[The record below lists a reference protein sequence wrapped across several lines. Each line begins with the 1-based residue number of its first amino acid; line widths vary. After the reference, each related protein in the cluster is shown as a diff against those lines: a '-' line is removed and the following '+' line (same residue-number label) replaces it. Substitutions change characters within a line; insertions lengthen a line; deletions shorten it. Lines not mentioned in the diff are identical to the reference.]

1 MAIKLSD
8 LQKATRKISL
18 NFQGET
24 LEVEYRL
31 NVITPAFLRAE
42 LKLHEQLEKAVARWD
57 LVDDNGNE
65 IPVSLEVMDHLPTQ
79 LQAEMIAA
87 ITEDMRVASEEAKN
101 A

>member
-8 LQKATRKISL
+8 LHKATRKISIT
-18 NFQGET
+18 FQGET

-42 LKLHEQLEKAVARWD
+42 LKLHEQLEKAVVRWD
-57 LVDDNGNE
+57 LVDDAGNE
-65 IPVSLEVMDHLPTQ
+65 IPVSLEVLDQLPTQ
-79 LQAEMIAA
+79 LQVEMITA
-87 ITEDMRVASEEAKN
+87 ITEDMRVASEDAKN